1 MLNQLNSQKKKQQ
14 MNKKI
19 NDWVF
24 CLLKIKFTLLHL
36 ISFVIFDDIIANAA
50 ESRRSVSILYTIC
63 LF

>member
-50 ESRRSVSILYTIC
+50 EQKAVVL
-63 LF
+63 